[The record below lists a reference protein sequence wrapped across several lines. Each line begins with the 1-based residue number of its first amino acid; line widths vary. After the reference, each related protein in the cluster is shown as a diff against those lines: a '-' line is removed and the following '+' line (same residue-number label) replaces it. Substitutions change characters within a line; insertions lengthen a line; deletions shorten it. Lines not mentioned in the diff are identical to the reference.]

1 MSPTR
6 KERLSLYLEDSM
18 LKTETLSWKEE
29 TIKFTKDGKSSMLMS
44 MKENQLKDNLTRSS
58 DFMLKETSM

>member
-1 MSPTR
+1 
-6 KERLSLYLEDSM
+6 M